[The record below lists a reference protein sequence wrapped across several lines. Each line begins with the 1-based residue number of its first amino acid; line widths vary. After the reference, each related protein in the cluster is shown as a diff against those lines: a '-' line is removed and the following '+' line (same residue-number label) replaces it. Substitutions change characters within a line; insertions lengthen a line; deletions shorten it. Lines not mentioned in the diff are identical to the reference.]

1 MSIIRRNVCHGIFR
15 RNTSVYYNLLGV
27 ALLGILHQA
36 VFVFPLNYR
45 KWWGFFFYHSK
56 LWNVLF
62 QLCQIHFEFLFQLHR
77 KDISN
82 IAVKQ
87 PYKVYENSSKRNQSV
102 KSYQK
107 SISLDGVIENS
118 NPQTKYRPK
127 PLTIKCS
134 NRTASCSSLSSIS
147 SCESS
152 VSPSA
157 SSKSAWKPTWRSPG
171 SINSWFKKSKDTVET
186 LGCHSDRQYGSQTD
200 HPVKSY
206 AQSRVG
212 FSHATFNLVSSSLF
226 SVDHK
231 GKQATSEKS
240 IDSENPTTVGQ
251 YTLFGPQKK
260 NGGSILNSCTF

>member
-1 MSIIRRNVCHGIFR
+1 MIALCCHWKFR
-15 RNTSVYYNLLGV
+15 RNTPVSYNLFGV
-27 ALLGILHQA
+27 PLSGICHQ
-36 VFVFPLNYR
+36 VVVLIFPLNYR
-45 KWWGFFFYHSK
+45 KWWWFFISVK
-56 LWNVLF
+56 IPNVLL

-87 PYKVYENSSKRNQSV
+87 PYKVYENSSKRNQRD

-118 NPQTKYRPK
+118 NSQTKYRPK

-171 SINSWFKKSKDTVET
+171 NINSWFKKSKDTVET
-186 LGCHSDRQYGSQTD
+186 LGCHSDQQYGSETD
-200 HPVKSY
+200 HPIKSY
-206 AQSRVG
+206 TQSRVG
-212 FSHATFNLVSSSLF
+212 FSHATLNLVSSSLF

-240 IDSENPTTVGQ
+240 VNSENLTTVGQ

-260 NGGSILNSCTF
+260 NGGSILNSCAL

>member
-1 MSIIRRNVCHGIFR
+1 M
-15 RNTSVYYNLLGV
+15 
-27 ALLGILHQA
+27 
-36 VFVFPLNYR
+36 
-45 KWWGFFFYHSK
+45 
-56 LWNVLF
+56 
-62 QLCQIHFEFLFQLHR
+62 
-77 KDISN
+77 
-82 IAVKQ
+82 KQ
-87 PYKVYENSSKRNQSV
+87 PYKVYENSSKRNQRD
-102 KSYQK
+102 KKKQK

-186 LGCHSDRQYGSQTD
+186 LGCHSDRHYESQTD

-212 FSHATFNLVSSSLF
+212 FSHATLNLVSSSLF